1 MEKRRDDNGRKPRIT
16 RIEHFMRPIQF
27 EDQDLQRPNP
37 SSLLNT

>member
-1 MEKRRDDNGRKPRIT
+1 MEKRRDDNGRNLRIT
-16 RIEHFMRPIQF
+16 IKEHFMRPIQF

>member
-1 MEKRRDDNGRKPRIT
+1 MEKRRDDNGRNPRT
-16 RIEHFMRPIQF
+16 TTKEHFMRSIQF